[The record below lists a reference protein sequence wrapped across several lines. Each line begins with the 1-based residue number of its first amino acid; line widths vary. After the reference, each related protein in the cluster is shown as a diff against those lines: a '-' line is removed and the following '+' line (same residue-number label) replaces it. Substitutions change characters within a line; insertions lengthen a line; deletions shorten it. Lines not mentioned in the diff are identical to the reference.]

1 MERAALE
8 QINDHC
14 EQYNII
20 PDYQSAYRANYSC
33 ETALVKLMND
43 VLWCFESQEVMQ
55 VIAIDLSAA
64 FDMMGHDLLLSVLK
78 KGLESMEMYSTG
90 VSHTLDP

>member
-8 QINDHC
+8 QMNDHC

-20 PDYQSAYRANYSC
+20 PDYQLAYRANYSC
-33 ETALVKLMND
+33 ETALVKLVND
-43 VLWCFESQEVMQ
+43 VLWCFENQEAMH

-64 FDMMGHDLLLSVLK
+64 FDIVDHDLLLCSQK
-78 KGLESMEMYSTG
+78 KGQNQWKCIQL
-90 VSHTLDP
+90 V